1 VTAGGISLGTH
12 DWVRGMVP
20 RPNLS
25 LRDQIPFTRLLEHIR
40 FNSAADLLP
49 AFFRYL
55 LSFDLQRFPEPTP
68 FHPLILLI
76 LVKNRANFINKV
88 CSLNIS
94 LQTYY
99 RILGSKPSEF
109 KDMVRPIWPHPTV
122 TISVFEFSFS
132 YSTQF

>member
-1 VTAGGISLGTH
+1 
-12 DWVRGMVP
+12 MVP